1 MALELGSRNLR
12 VNNVAPGYIATEMTD
27 VLSEEVKAKML
38 ERIPLQKI
46 GEGTDVAQAV
56 RFLLSDE
63 SKYIT
68 GHTLDV
74 NGGMHMN

>member
-1 MALELGSRNLR
+1 M
-12 VNNVAPGYIATEMTD
+12 TE
-27 VLSEEVKAKML
+27 VLSEDIKAKMM
-38 ERIPLQKI
+38 ERIPLGKI

-56 RFLLSDE
+56 PLFLLSDE

>member
-1 MALELGSRNLR
+1 M
-12 VNNVAPGYIATEMTD
+12 M
-27 VLSEEVKAKML
+27 
-38 ERIPLQKI
+38 ERIPLAKI